1 MKNQR
6 KIWRNLLQA
15 SGQAMYTKEDGKE
28 EDNVSSMYI

>member
-6 KIWRNLLQA
+6 KIWRNLLQEP
-15 SGQAMYTKEDGKE
+15 GKAMYTKGDGKE